1 MKRRYIKSIA
11 ILVTIFAMNSGV
23 NTFAISNRSEVIL
36 QGNQNTEINRE
47 SSSEVFKP
55 VFKYEVKKNFNGV
68 TDFIDVTEAVNSVG
82 DLSEGT
88 LSVKFKTLAD
98 KTQTLFT
105 ISDKNDLKSY
115 FEVKL
120 IGGNVRLETYENGTN
135 VFSYTTSGKHI
146 NDGKF
151 HTAVIS
157 GGKDGGKLY
166 VDGELLV
173 DFPTHKDKFISLV
186 KTPNSMVI
194 GKKVTNAGSSS
205 FFEGEIGYVEIFDS
219 QFSSEDSLRYSK
231 NDYRDII
238 NIIHGEEDA
247 NVVFAGDSITHGIQH
262 ANGYRSYSEHFNERL
277 RGEDVSGKSKK
288 ESIVVNTGVSSAD
301 SSWALKNYDSWIGTY
316 DPKLVFLTFG
326 MNDCSNRLTLQ
337 QYKETITELVRKIR
351 EDGGIPILQTSNLS
365 KPSGGREVQILPYME
380 ALRELADTLD
390 VFLIDQRAYWEASI
404 PEADRQNNPWLNDSI
419 HPNKEGHLEMAK
431 LIFRELKL
439 DTEDSYTS
447 NLAYPII
454 VDDNAKSVNESMNYP
469 EYIKVNEL
477 EPIVSYD
484 VNRYFYGSDFI
495 DKTYDIDKVKDISTG
510 SIVSKFNITSSG
522 AANTIISLSDNTNAS
537 KEFALGINAGGKIF
551 INGRADKANHS
562 VTINEG
568 SYNDGK
574 WHTLVVNSDEA
585 GLKVYVDGKNIYSNS
600 TSLFLSSL
608 NNPTNLSIGRNVHD
622 AGGEWFYNGGISYVE
637 IFDTPLTEEQITSIS
652 PIEESNSDF
661 TAIKEL
667 TLQNGVPNSWV
678 FLGDNSTAGSKST
691 YGHKN
696 YVEYFEERIRWELR
710 GSADINRE
718 RYVVNSGVDGAT
730 STEILNNF
738 DKWVT
743 EFDPEL
749 VSIMI
754 GGQETI
760 TPAEFEENLRF
771 ILNKVSEIGATPMI
785 QTPVLQNE
793 DIDQYIDIILKLSNE
808 LNIPVVDH
816 YNKWND
822 LYKVQPHLKE
832 SWLNSDLD
840 PNHRG
845 HMQIAKDMMTALGIY
860 DSNSISGGKYI
871 DVQYPGDSEG
881 VEDLKNNL
889 VTIVNEANS
898 LIESLVANSFD
909 INAKNDLV
917 EDIAAAKREISKNN
931 STIVTLNNAI
941 NFLSKSIDRLEKTID
956 SGEIEDINKDGVVN
970 IGDLAIISKYYGKDS
985 VFETWEGIKS
995 ADVNKDG
1002 IINSADIEIVTNKI
1016 L

>member
-23 NTFAISNRSEVIL
+23 NTFAISNRSEVAL
-36 QGNQNTEINRE
+36 QENHNTEINMG

-55 VFKYEVKKNFNGV
+55 IVRYEVNKNFNGV
-68 TDFIDVTEAVNSVG
+68 TDFIDVTEDVKSVEN
-82 DLSEGT
+82 LSEGT
-88 LSVKFKTLAD
+88 LAVKFKTLAN

-105 ISDKNDLKSY
+105 ISDKNDSKSY

-120 IGGNVRLETYENGTN
+120 IDGNIRLETYENGTN
-135 VFSYTTSGKHI
+135 VFSYLTSGKHI

-166 VDGELLV
+166 VDGKLLV
-173 DFPTHKDKFISLV
+173 DFPSHKDKFISLI

-194 GKKVTNAGSSS
+194 GKKVTNAGSTS
-205 FFEGEIGYVEIFDS
+205 FFEGEIGYVEIFDR

-231 NDYRDII
+231 NDYKDII

-326 MNDCSNRLTLQ
+326 MNDCSNRLTLEK
-337 QYKETITELVRKIR
+337 YKETITELVRKIR
-351 EDGGIPILQTSNLS
+351 ADGGIPILQTSNIS
-365 KPSGGREVQILPYME
+365 KPSGGRETQILPYME
-380 ALRELADTLD
+380 ALRGLADTLD
-390 VFLIDQRAYWEASI
+390 VFLIDQREYWEASI
-404 PEADRQNNPWLNDSI
+404 PESDRQNNPWLNDAI

-431 LIFRELKL
+431 LIFREFKL

-447 NLAYPII
+447 NLTYPIT

-484 VNRYFYGSDFI
+484 VNRHFYGSDFI
-495 DKTYDIDKVKDISTG
+495 DKTYDMDKVKDISTG

-551 INGRADKANHS
+551 VNGRADTANHS

-574 WHTLVVNSDEA
+574 WHTLVVNSDES
-585 GLKVYVDGKNIYSNS
+585 GLKIYVDGKNIYSNS

-637 IFDTPLTEEQITSIS
+637 IFDTSLSEDQITSIS
-652 PIEESNSDF
+652 PIEKSNSDF
-661 TAIKEL
+661 TSIKEL
-667 TLQNGVPNSWV
+667 ALQNGVPNSWV
-678 FLGDNSTAGSKST
+678 FLGDNSTAGNGST

-710 GSADINRE
+710 GSADVNRE

-754 GGQETI
+754 GGQEII
-760 TPAEFEENLRF
+760 TPAEFEENLRS

-785 QTPVLQNE
+785 QTPVIQNGDVSE
-793 DIDQYIDIILKLSNE
+793 YVDIILKLSNE

-871 DVQYPGDSEG
+871 DVQYPGDSQG

-889 VTIVNEANS
+889 VAIVNEANI
-898 LIESLVANSFD
+898 LIESLVANNFD

-917 EDIAAAKREISKNN
+917 EDVAAAQREISKNN

-941 NFLSKSIDRLEKTID
+941 NFLSKSIDRLEKTINL
-956 SGEIEDINKDGVVN
+956 GYVEDINKDGAIN
-970 IGDLAIISKYYGKDS
+970 IGDLAIISKYHGKDS
-985 VFETWEGIKS
+985 SFETWENIKS
-995 ADVNKDG
+995 ADVNKDE
-1002 IINSADIEIVTNKI
+1002 IINSEDIEIVTNKI